1 MPHFAVGRAGQ
12 RISSLHLCDR
22 DLLLLCADEAWCQ
35 AADAISQRLGMP
47 LTCHALGANDDL
59 IDLDHRWPSALGIER
74 GGAALVRPDGFVAWR
89 STHGVPDPVEMLI
102 ETLDG
107 FGFHTQAHEH
117 HR

>member
-1 MPHFAVGRAGQ
+1 M
-12 RISSLHLCDR
+12 
-22 DLLLLCADEAWCQ
+22 
-35 AADAISQRLGMP
+35 
-47 LTCHALGANDDL
+47 
-59 IDLDHRWPSALGIER
+59 
-74 GGAALVRPDGFVAWR
+74 VRPDGFVAWR